1 MAFGDREN
9 EGSDARAGLF
19 EFLKAEERKMMLLS
33 GSRCVAIAARPCGK
47 NTIAPMSLVNDNFH
61 GYLDSW
67 LYQND
72 ITWMENSI
80 DALLDWHDAILYR

>member
-1 MAFGDREN
+1 M
-9 EGSDARAGLF
+9 
-19 EFLKAEERKMMLLS
+19 
-33 GSRCVAIAARPCGK
+33 
-47 NTIAPMSLVNDNFH
+47 IAPMSLVNDNFH

-80 DALLDWHDAILYR
+80 DALLDWHDVILYR